1 MDNEEKVLLVEE
13 EASTE
18 EQEVVT
24 AQEDD
29 DDDDSSLG
37 FVAFLASVL
46 GLAVFGIIFG
56 FVHLA
61 SKQQKYR
68 KLAVAGIV
76 ISTVSYVTTTIILA
90 WSYSMEILSMLMNI
104 GLASGANPDGFSV
117 LLILVLVLPVLVLV
131 FTMFLFLARK

>member
-13 EASTE
+13 EASKE
-18 EQEVVT
+18 EQEVVI
-24 AQEDD
+24 AQEE

-90 WSYSMEILSMLMNI
+90 WSYSMQILSMLMNI
-104 GLASGANPDGFSV
+104 GLASGGNPTDFSV
-117 LLILVLVLPVLVLV
+117 VLILVLVLPVLVLV

>member
-1 MDNEEKVLLVEE
+1 MNNEEKVLLVEE

-24 AQEDD
+24 AQEE

-90 WSYSMEILSMLMNI
+90 WSYSMQILSMLMNI
-104 GLASGANPDGFSV
+104 GLASGGNPTDFSV
-117 LLILVLVLPVLVLV
+117 VLILVLVLPVLVLV

>member
-1 MDNEEKVLLVEE
+1 MNNEEKVLLVEE
-13 EASTE
+13 EASKE
-18 EQEVVT
+18 EQEVVI
-24 AQEDD
+24 AQED

-104 GLASGANPDGFSV
+104 GLASGDNLTGFSV
-117 LLILVLVLPVLVLV
+117 VLILVLVLPVLVLV